1 MLSPLTQSILLGLL
15 AAVTAAVLMLAVH
28 RRIRTIGRY
37 AAPVLVAAFAAGV
50 WGGLVLGVADVAK
63 GALVLKAALWVL
75 ALVLVVRALGH
86 YWFNVL
92 LEQRWKV
99 RVPPLLPRV
108 AHGFVYVIGA
118 LGIVTLVFPG
128 ADLAPLLATSAITSL
143 VLGLALQPIL
153 TNFFAGVVLALERP
167 FRIHDWIQVGEHEG
181 QVTDIT
187 WRTTYIRTRQNDT
200 VIFPNSSVAQETL
213 TNFLYPHPLHMAR
226 IYVGVHY
233 RTPPHRVQAAIL
245 RAAETVGGVLE
256 KPSPAVYVFS
266 FDDSAITYEARL
278 WIADMAPLRRIESDV
293 RAAIWEEFRRQRIVI
308 PFPIRTLEIARP
320 ERRRPEEGPRGQLFV
335 AAGPDRGATVRFG
348 RDGLSVGR
356 GEGCGLVLADPGV
369 SSRHLELSWE
379 DGALRARDAG
389 SSHGTLLNGA
399 AITEETVRDLDRL
412 EIGATTLVVEIDDD
426 GS

>member
-1 MLSPLTQSILLGLL
+1 MLAPLTQTLLLGLVPVL
-15 AAVTAAVLMLAVH
+15 AVAVLMIAVH

-37 AAPVLVAAFAAGV
+37 AAPVLVGAFTLGVGAALLAGV
-50 WGGLVLGVADVAK
+50 VDRATATPVFKSSLWLLV
-63 GALVLKAALWVL
+63 
-75 ALVLVVRALGH
+75 LVLVVRAVGY
-86 YWFNVL
+86 YWFHVL
-92 LEQRWKV
+92 LEQQWKV

-108 AHGFVYVIGA
+108 ANGVVYVVGA
-118 LGIVTLVFPG
+118 LGIISLVFPG

-181 QVTDIT
+181 QVTNIT

-213 TNFLYPHPLHMAR
+213 INFLYPHPLHMAR

-245 RAAETVGGVLE
+245 RAATTVDGVLE
-256 KPSPAVYVFS
+256 KPSPAVYVYS

-278 WIADMAPLRRIESDV
+278 WVSDMAPLRRIESDA
-293 RAAIWEEFRRQRIVI
+293 RAAIWEEFRRRGIVI

-320 ERRRPEEGPRGQLFV
+320 ERRRPEDGPRAQLFV
-335 AAGPDRGATVRFG
+335 AAGPDQGATVAFGADGLVVG
-348 RDGLSVGR
+348 RDGA
-356 GEGCGLVLADPGV
+356 CGLVLSDPGV
-369 SSRHLELSWE
+369 SGRHLELSWDNGE
-379 DGALRARDAG
+379 LRVQDPG
-389 SSHGTLLNGA
+389 SSHGTSLNGES
-399 AITEETVRDLDRL
+399 ITDASLSDLDRL
-412 EIGATTLVVEIDDD
+412 EIGSTTLVVEIDDD